1 MRKIPKPIAFAGYT
15 AAAIMIAA
23 GGVFFAQSAGAVVIN
38 DDPDGGFSLDAN
50 PYPFSDTTFSPGSTA
65 DWLVTARLV
74 GSANS
79 PLTVQ
84 FEYSGLLATDPDGL
98 DLRVQEC
105 AVPWTGSPATCVAPS
120 TIYNGPY
127 ASAPV
132 SVQNLGTLVVGV
144 DRYFLMNFSLP
155 DPTPDSMQGQDAF
168 FRFIFTATGD
178 SETVT
183 NLPRTGG
190 VDLVGPLLLGGGLV
204 LGGLILARQRVGKA
218 AVEAAQL
225 GQSGQKQ
232 GVLR

>member
-1 MRKIPKPIAFAGYT
+1 MRRIPKPIAFAGYT
-15 AAAIMIAA
+15 AAAILIAT

-38 DDPDGGFSLDAN
+38 SDPDGGFSLDAN

-65 DWLVTARLV
+65 DWRVTARLT
-74 GSANS
+74 GAENS
-79 PLTVQ
+79 PLTLQ
-84 FEYSGLLATDPDGL
+84 FQYSGLLATHPDGL

-105 AVPWTGSPATCVAPS
+105 SVPWVGSPATCAVPT

-127 ASAPV
+127 SSAPV
-132 SVQNLGTLVVGV
+132 SVQDLGTLVVGT

-155 DPTPDSMQGQDAF
+155 LGTPDTMQGQDAF
-168 FRFIFTATGD
+168 FRFTFTATGD

-218 AVEAAQL
+218 AEAAATIQ
-225 GQSGQKQ
+225 Q